1 MRLSPLQIGKNSR
14 AKVLIYDE
22 VEGTK
27 TTKIQHFEVCD
38 LRHDIMDHYYAKN
51 REALLLYSKGKAS
64 IFSFS

>member
-27 TTKIQHFEVCD
+27 ITKSQHFEVSD
-38 LRHDIMDHYYAKN
+38 LRDDIVDHYYAKN